1 MFRISISELVF
12 PIVIKITFFLIVI
25 NSAQKSFAQTER
37 ILVGAEQTELYFKD
51 IKNKRIAVV
60 ANQTS
65 RIRSRKKYVHLID
78 TLISMNINVKKVF
91 APEHGFRGIA
101 DAGEKVSDGFDI
113 KTGLPIV
120 TLYGENRK
128 PSSKHLENID
138 VVIFDIQDVG
148 ARFYTYISTMH
159 MVMESVAENNKKIYI
174 LDRPNP
180 NGHYVDGPI
189 LDMKFKSFVGMHPV
203 PVVHGMTVGEFA
215 MMINEEG
222 WLKKGIKS
230 DLKVI
235 PLKNYDRKIIYD
247 LPIKPSPNL
256 PNKQSINLYP
266 SLCFFEQTDISIGR
280 GTNMQFQIFGNPYWD
295 NKLFSFTPK
304 SMSGAKFPKHQN
316 TKCYGFDLSNQS
328 ILSQINLEWLIFAYN
343 NSKDK
348 LSFFKKGF
356 VRLAGNNILQKQ
368 IENGKTAKQIRDGWK
383 KGIKKFKNLRKNYL
397 LYD

>member
-12 PIVIKITFFLIVI
+12 PIVIKITFFLILI

-148 ARFYTYISTMH
+148 ARFYTHISTMH

-203 PVVHGMTVGEFA
+203 PIVHGMTVGEFA

-328 ILSQINLEWLIFAYN
+328 ILSRINLEWLIFAYN

-383 KGIKKFKNLRKNYL
+383 KGVKKFKNLRKNYL

>member
-25 NSAQKSFAQTER
+25 NSAQKSFAQTQR
-37 ILVGAEQTELYFKD
+37 ILVGAEQTELYLKD

-65 RIRSRKKYVHLID
+65 RIRSGNKYVHLID

-203 PVVHGMTVGEFA
+203 PIVHGMTVGEFA

-280 GTNMQFQIFGNPYWD
+280 GTNMQFQIFGNPNWD

-328 ILSQINLEWLIFAYN
+328 ILSRINLEWLIFAYN

-348 LSFFKKGF
+348 SSFFKKGF

-368 IENGKTAKQIRDGWK
+368 IENGKTAKQIRAGWK
-383 KGIKKFKNLRKNYL
+383 KGIKRFKNLRKNYL
-397 LYD
+397 LYH

>member
-1 MFRISISELVF
+1 MFRISISKLVF

-203 PVVHGMTVGEFA
+203 PIVHGMTVGEFA

-280 GTNMQFQIFGNPYWD
+280 GTNMQFQIYGNPNWD

-328 ILSQINLEWLIFAYN
+328 ILSRINLEWLIFAYN

-368 IENGKTAKQIRDGWK
+368 IENGKTAKQIRAGWK

>member
-280 GTNMQFQIFGNPYWD
+280 GTNMQFQIFGNPNWD

-328 ILSQINLEWLIFAYN
+328 ILSRINLEWLIFAYN

>member
-203 PVVHGMTVGEFA
+203 PIVHGMTVGEFA

-235 PLKNYDRKIIYD
+235 PLKNYDRRIIYD

-328 ILSQINLEWLIFAYN
+328 ILSRINLEWLIFAYN

-368 IENGKTAKQIRDGWK
+368 IENGKTAKQITDGWK

>member
-159 MVMESVAENNKKIYI
+159 MVMESVAENNKKIYV

-203 PVVHGMTVGEFA
+203 PIVHGMTVGEFA

-280 GTNMQFQIFGNPYWD
+280 GTNMQFQIFGNPNWD

-328 ILSQINLEWLIFAYN
+328 ILSRINLEWLIFAYN

>member
-78 TLISMNINVKKVF
+78 TLISMNINIKKVF

-113 KTGLPIV
+113 KTGLPII

-159 MVMESVAENNKKIYI
+159 MVMESVAQNNKKIYI

-203 PVVHGMTVGEFA
+203 PIVHGMTVGEFA
-215 MMINEEG
+215 MMINDEG

-316 TKCYGFDLSNQS
+316 TKCYGFDLSNQG
-328 ILSQINLEWLIFAYN
+328 ILSRINLEWLIFAYN

>member
-1 MFRISISELVF
+1 MFRISISELIF

-203 PVVHGMTVGEFA
+203 PIVHGMTVGEFA

-328 ILSQINLEWLIFAYN
+328 ILSRINLEWLIFAYN

>member
-159 MVMESVAENNKKIYI
+159 MVMESVAENNKKIYV

-203 PVVHGMTVGEFA
+203 PIVHGMTVGEFA

-328 ILSQINLEWLIFAYN
+328 ILSRINLEWLIFAYN

>member
-1 MFRISISELVF
+1 MFRISISKLVF

-113 KTGLPIV
+113 KTGLPII
-120 TLYGENRK
+120 TLYGANRK

-280 GTNMQFQIFGNPYWD
+280 GTNMQFQIYGNPNWD

-328 ILSQINLEWLIFAYN
+328 ILSRINLEWLIFAYN

-368 IENGKTAKQIRDGWK
+368 IENGKTAKQIRAGWK

>member
-65 RIRSRKKYVHLID
+65 RIRSRNKYVHLID

-203 PVVHGMTVGEFA
+203 PIVHGMTVGEFA

-328 ILSQINLEWLIFAYN
+328 ILSRINLEWLIFAYN

-368 IENGKTAKQIRDGWK
+368 IENGKTAKQIRAGWK

>member
-37 ILVGAEQTELYFKD
+37 ILVGAEQTELYLKD
-51 IKNKRIAVV
+51 IQTKRIAVV

-65 RIRSRKKYVHLID
+65 RIRSRNKYVHLID

-113 KTGLPIV
+113 KTGLPII

-203 PVVHGMTVGEFA
+203 PIVHGMTVGEFA

-280 GTNMQFQIFGNPYWD
+280 GTSMQFQIFGNPNWD

-304 SMSGAKFPKHQN
+304 SMSGAKLPKHQN
-316 TKCYGFDLSNQS
+316 TKCYGFDLSNQG

-368 IENGKTAKQIRDGWK
+368 IENGKTANQIRAGWK

>member
-203 PVVHGMTVGEFA
+203 PIVHGMTVGEFA

-256 PNKQSINLYP
+256 PHKQSINLYP

-383 KGIKKFKNLRKNYL
+383 KGVKKFKNLRKNYL

>member
-1 MFRISISELVF
+1 MFRISISKLVF

-203 PVVHGMTVGEFA
+203 PIVHGMTVGEFA

-280 GTNMQFQIFGNPYWD
+280 GTNMQFQIFGNPNWD

-328 ILSQINLEWLIFAYN
+328 ILSRINLEWLIFAYN

-368 IENGKTAKQIRDGWK
+368 IENGKTAKQIRAGWK
-383 KGIKKFKNLRKNYL
+383 KGIKRFKNLRKNYL
-397 LYD
+397 LYH

>member
-203 PVVHGMTVGEFA
+203 PIVHGMTVGEFA

-280 GTNMQFQIFGNPYWD
+280 GTNMQFQIFGNPNWD

-328 ILSQINLEWLIFAYN
+328 ILSRINLEWLIFAYN

>member
-25 NSAQKSFAQTER
+25 NSTQKSFAQTER

-51 IKNKRIAVV
+51 IKNKRLAVV

-203 PVVHGMTVGEFA
+203 PIVHGMTVGEFA

-316 TKCYGFDLSNQS
+316 TKCYGFDLSNQG
-328 ILSQINLEWLIFAYN
+328 ILSRINLEWLIFAYN

>member
-1 MFRISISELVF
+1 MFRISISELVST
-12 PIVIKITFFLIVI
+12 IVIKITFFLIVI
-25 NSAQKSFAQTER
+25 HSVQKSFAQTEK
-37 ILVGAEQTELYFKD
+37 ILIGAEQTELYLKD
-51 IKNKRIAVV
+51 IQTKKIAVV

-65 RIRSRKKYVHLID
+65 RIRSGNKYIHLID

-101 DAGEKVSDGFDI
+101 DAGEKVSDGIDI
-113 KTGLPIV
+113 KTGLPII
-120 TLYGENRK
+120 TLYGDNRK
-128 PSSKHLENID
+128 PSKKDLEDID
-138 VVIFDIQDVG
+138 IVIFDIQDVG

-159 MVMESVAENNKKIYI
+159 MVMESVAENNKKIYV

-180 NGHYVDGPI
+180 NGHYIDGPI

-203 PVVHGMTVGEFA
+203 PIVHGMTVGEFA
-215 MMINEEG
+215 IMINEEG

-266 SLCFFEQTDISIGR
+266 SLCFFEQTDISVGR
-280 GTNMQFQIFGNPYWD
+280 GTNMQFQIFGNPNWD

-316 TKCYGFDLSNQS
+316 TKCYGFDLSDQG
-328 ILSQINLEWLIFAYN
+328 ILSRINLEWLIFAYN

-368 IENGKTAKQIRDGWK
+368 IENGKTANQIRAGWK
-383 KGIKKFKNLRKNYL
+383 KGIKKFKNMRKNYL

>member
-65 RIRSRKKYVHLID
+65 RIRSRKKYVHLVD

-203 PVVHGMTVGEFA
+203 PIVHGMTVGEFA

-328 ILSQINLEWLIFAYN
+328 ILSRINLEWLIFAYN

>member
-203 PVVHGMTVGEFA
+203 PIVHGMTVGEFA

-280 GTNMQFQIFGNPYWD
+280 GTNMQFQIFGNPNWD

>member
-203 PVVHGMTVGEFA
+203 PIVHGMTVGEFA

-328 ILSQINLEWLIFAYN
+328 ILSRINLEWLIFAYN

>member
-203 PVVHGMTVGEFA
+203 PIVHGMTVGEFA

-280 GTNMQFQIFGNPYWD
+280 GTNMQFQIFGNPNWD

-328 ILSQINLEWLIFAYN
+328 ILSRINLEWLIFAYN

-368 IENGKTAKQIRDGWK
+368 IENGKTAKQITDGWK

>member
-1 MFRISISELVF
+1 MFRISISKLVF

-203 PVVHGMTVGEFA
+203 PIVHGMTVGEFA

>member
-1 MFRISISELVF
+1 MFRISISKLVF

-25 NSAQKSFAQTER
+25 HSAQKSFAQTER
-37 ILVGAEQTELYFKD
+37 ILVGAELTELYLKD
-51 IKNKRIAVV
+51 IQTKRIAVV

-65 RIRSRKKYVHLID
+65 RIRSGNKYIHLID

-101 DAGEKVSDGFDI
+101 DAGEKVSDGIDI
-113 KTGLPIV
+113 KTGLPII

-128 PSSKHLENID
+128 PSKKNLEDID
-138 VVIFDIQDVG
+138 IVIFDIQDVG

-159 MVMESVAENNKKIYI
+159 MVMESVAENNKKIYV

-203 PVVHGMTVGEFA
+203 PIVHGMTVGEFA

-222 WLKKGIKS
+222 WLRKGIKS

-280 GTNMQFQIFGNPYWD
+280 GTNMQFQIFGDPNWD

-316 TKCYGFDLSNQS
+316 TKCYGFDLSNQG
-328 ILSQINLEWLIFAYN
+328 ILFQINLEWLIFAYN

-356 VRLAGNNILQKQ
+356 VRLAGDNILQKQ
-368 IENGKTAKQIRDGWK
+368 IEKGKTANQIRDGWK

>member
-203 PVVHGMTVGEFA
+203 PIVHGMTVGEFA

-280 GTNMQFQIFGNPYWD
+280 GTNMQFQIFGNPNWD

-328 ILSQINLEWLIFAYN
+328 ILSRINLEWLIFAYN

-368 IENGKTAKQIRDGWK
+368 IENGKTAKQIRAGWK

>member
-1 MFRISISELVF
+1 MFRISISKLVF

-25 NSAQKSFAQTER
+25 HSAQKSFAQTER
-37 ILVGAEQTELYFKD
+37 ILVGAEQIELYLKD
-51 IKNKRIAVV
+51 IQTKRIAVV

-65 RIRSRKKYVHLID
+65 RIRSGNKYIHLID
-78 TLISMNINVKKVF
+78 TLISMNIKVKKVF

-101 DAGEKVSDGFDI
+101 DAGEKVSDGIDI
-113 KTGLPIV
+113 KTGLPII

-128 PSSKHLENID
+128 PSKKDLEDID
-138 VVIFDIQDVG
+138 IVIFDIQDVG

-159 MVMESVAENNKKIYI
+159 MVMESVAENNKKIYV

-203 PVVHGMTVGEFA
+203 PIVHGMTVGEFA

-222 WLKKGIKS
+222 WLKKGLKS
-230 DLKVI
+230 DLRVI

-280 GTNMQFQIFGNPYWD
+280 GTNMQFQIFGNPNWD

-316 TKCYGFDLSNQS
+316 TKCYGFDLRNQG
-328 ILSQINLEWLIFAYN
+328 ILSRINLEWLIFAYN

-356 VRLAGNNILQKQ
+356 VRLAGDNILQKQ
-368 IENGKTAKQIRDGWK
+368 IENGKTANQIRAGWK

>member
-1 MFRISISELVF
+1 MFRISIFELVF

-65 RIRSRKKYVHLID
+65 RIRSRKKYVHLVD
-78 TLISMNINVKKVF
+78 TLINMNINVKKVF

-203 PVVHGMTVGEFA
+203 PIVHGMTVGEFA

-328 ILSQINLEWLIFAYN
+328 ILSRINLEWLIFAYN

>member
-1 MFRISISELVF
+1 MFRISISKLVF

-37 ILVGAEQTELYFKD
+37 ILVGAEQTELYLKD
-51 IKNKRIAVV
+51 IKTKRIAVV

-65 RIRSRKKYVHLID
+65 RIRSRNKYVHLID

-113 KTGLPIV
+113 KTGLPII
-120 TLYGENRK
+120 TLYGANRK

-203 PVVHGMTVGEFA
+203 PIVHGMTVGEFA

-368 IENGKTAKQIRDGWK
+368 IENGKTAKQIRAGWK

>member
-203 PVVHGMTVGEFA
+203 PIVHGMTVGEFA

-328 ILSQINLEWLIFAYN
+328 ILSRINLEWLIFAYN

-383 KGIKKFKNLRKNYL
+383 KGIKKFKTLRKNYL

>member
-1 MFRISISELVF
+1 MFRISISKLFF
-12 PIVIKITFFLIVI
+12 PIIIKISFFLIVI

-203 PVVHGMTVGEFA
+203 PIVHGMTVGEFA

-280 GTNMQFQIFGNPYWD
+280 GTNMQFQIFGNPNWD

-328 ILSQINLEWLIFAYN
+328 ILSRINLEWLIFAYN

>member
-37 ILVGAEQTELYFKD
+37 ILVGAEQPELYFKD

-65 RIRSRKKYVHLID
+65 RIRSRKKYVHLVD

-203 PVVHGMTVGEFA
+203 PIVHGMTVGEFA

-280 GTNMQFQIFGNPYWD
+280 GTNMQFHIFGNP
-295 NKLFSFTPK
+295 
-304 SMSGAKFPKHQN
+304 
-316 TKCYGFDLSNQS
+316 
-328 ILSQINLEWLIFAYN
+328 
-343 NSKDK
+343 
-348 LSFFKKGF
+348 
-356 VRLAGNNILQKQ
+356 
-368 IENGKTAKQIRDGWK
+368 
-383 KGIKKFKNLRKNYL
+383 
-397 LYD
+397 

>member
-12 PIVIKITFFLIVI
+12 PIVIKITFFLLVI

-203 PVVHGMTVGEFA
+203 PIVHGMTVGEFA

-280 GTNMQFQIFGNPYWD
+280 GTSMQFQIFGNPNWD

-328 ILSQINLEWLIFAYN
+328 ILSRINLEWLIFAYN

>member
-203 PVVHGMTVGEFA
+203 PIVHGMTVGEFA